1 MWVSKTRDR
10 GSIPRT
16 PAKLRPASRWFL
28 LGYDL
33 LGRITINEHSES
45 DRAFEDQDS
54 AQKFISS
61 GAVERILGILRIR
74 IELLL

>member
-54 AQKFISS
+54 A
-61 GAVERILGILRIR
+61 VERILGILRIR